1 MSYLSKL
8 SDQLN
13 PENALKYIAQDHYE
27 KFHMKFIKLAWSVR
41 SKASGTKVVVIR
53 YSTKHVS

>member
-27 KFHMKFIKLAWSVR
+27 KFHMKFIKLSLSVH
-41 SKASGTKVVVIR
+41 SKASGAKVVVIL
-53 YSTKHVS
+53 YSTKHAS